1 MRRPSRRAAVALVVA
16 VSAFTAIVAYA
27 SSLNVTSTSLQA
39 GAAAVGQACTGPIA
53 TSYTTSGVDAGGS
66 PLIQYVDVN
75 PALGVCTANAAP
87 GYTVTIYLEKGTAG
101 AYTVIG
107 TLTATAVTGHG
118 HNLHGNHSR
127 HRSHHRRRLDP
138 SFRLLEREHPRDDTG
153 ESERPLQRRARDLL
167 IKRKAG
173 HFRCAGVGS

>member
-1 MRRPSRRAAVALVVA
+1 MRRPSRRAAVALVIA
-16 VSAFTAIVAYA
+16 VTAFTAVVAFA
-27 SSLNVTSTSLQA
+27 SSLNVTSTNLQA
-39 GAAAVGQACTGPIA
+39 GAAVVGQACTGPIA

-107 TLTATAVTGHG
+107 TLTATAVTATATTFTATTAG
-118 HNLHGNHSR
+118 
-127 HRSHHRRRLDP
+127 
-138 SFRLLEREHPRDDTG
+138 TG
-153 ESERPLQRRARDLL
+153 ATIVAASILRFDFSSTNTLVTTPVKVSDLSNIAL
-167 IKRKAG
+167 VI
-173 HFRCAGVGS
+173 S